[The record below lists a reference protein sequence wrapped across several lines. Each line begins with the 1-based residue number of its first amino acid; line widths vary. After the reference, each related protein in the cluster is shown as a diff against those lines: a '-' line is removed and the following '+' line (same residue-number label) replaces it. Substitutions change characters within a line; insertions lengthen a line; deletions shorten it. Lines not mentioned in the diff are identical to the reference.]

1 MLLCMRT
8 TVDLPDTLVKR
19 IKFHTANQN
28 VTFRSLVI
36 TALEKELSAEK
47 KSFRLRDA
55 SVGNPEG
62 SIISQQTI
70 NQHLNAA
77 RKFDFQA

>member
-1 MLLCMRT
+1 MFLCMRT

-19 IKFHTANQN
+19 IKYHTANKKIS
-28 VTFRSLVI
+28 FRSLVI

-55 SVGNPEG
+55 SAGNPEDP
-62 SIISQQTI
+62 IISNNQI
-70 NQHLNAA
+70 NQHLDTD
-77 RKFDFQA
+77 RDLDFPA

>member
-1 MLLCMRT
+1 MLLFMRT

-19 IKFHTANQN
+19 IKYHTANKK

-55 SVGNPEG
+55 SVGNPEEPIT
-62 SIISQQTI
+62 SNQTI
-70 NQHLNAA
+70 NQQLNAD
-77 RKFDFQA
+77 RDFDFQV

>member
-1 MLLCMRT
+1 MRT
-8 TVDLPDTLVKR
+8 TVDLPDTLIKR
-19 IKFHTANQN
+19 IKFHTANKK

-55 SVGNPEG
+55 SVGNAGE
-62 SIISQQTI
+62 SIISDQTI
-70 NQHLNAA
+70 NQHLNAG
-77 RKFDFQA
+77 RDFDFQA